1 MTQTAN
7 RLFAAGQIPL
17 LPSTLTLPSRPPSS
31 PDHGFAHAAALAM
44 QHVHRIAA
52 ASLPARGRAHRKE
65 GGVLW
70 LAPVRDED
78 EWRRRGAAGAAVWRA
93 AAARALDEDEEHEE
107 HEEGE
112 DETDLE
118 HPSDD
123 EAEEDPLD
131 DEAVPPLV
139 VVEAAALPRG
149 ASVEWQV
156 TYSGGGV
163 RVEDWEGEGSSDEEG
178 EGRAGE
184 RAAEEKRREED
195 GRCVRME
202 TGASLFPSVFLDAA
216 ATLCSSSTS

>member
-17 LPSTLTLPSRPPSS
+17 LPSTLTLPSLPPSS

-123 EAEEDPLD
+123 EA
-131 DEAVPPLV
+131 VPPLV